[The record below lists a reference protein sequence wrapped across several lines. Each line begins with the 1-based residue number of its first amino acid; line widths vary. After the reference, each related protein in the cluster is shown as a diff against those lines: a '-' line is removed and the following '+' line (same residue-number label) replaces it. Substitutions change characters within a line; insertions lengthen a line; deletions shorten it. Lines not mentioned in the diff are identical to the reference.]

1 MSSAREQAGGA
12 PAGAAAAAS
21 PSAQPDASAPDRG
34 ARLLRKAANRLPFR
48 WLTIAISGLALVAT
62 AGFGGL
68 NGVPEPEPL
77 ELAAGEEFVGELAAI
92 TIERAVLIDDFGEGG
107 ASVDDGERVLVVV
120 LTAENR
126 WTQWIATGS
135 SITPFAKSFAID
147 GMPEAEIAS
156 FALFADG
163 TLGPVLQPG
172 VPAQLTMS
180 YVVPADLLAAG
191 DRVRVALTDQS
202 VSRGQDIVYG
212 DYWTLDDEPSAYVSV
227 ELTDVGA
234 GADAEAGS

>member
-1 MSSAREQAGGA
+1 M
-12 PAGAAAAAS
+12 GAAAAAS
-21 PSAQPDASAPDRG
+21 PSTQPDASAPDRG

-68 NGVPEPEPL
+68 EAVPVAEPL
-77 ELAAGEEFVGELAAI
+77 ELVAGEAFIGELAAI
-92 TIERAVLIDDFGEGG
+92 TVERGVLIDDFGEGG
-107 ASVDDGERVLVVV
+107 ATVDEGERVLVVV
-120 LTAENR
+120 LTAENL
-126 WTQWIATGS
+126 WTQWIATAS
-135 SITPFAKSFAID
+135 SVTPFWMSFAID
-147 GMPEAEIAS
+147 GMPDAEIAS

-180 YVVPADLLAAG
+180 YVVPAELLAAG
-191 DRVRVALTDQS
+191 DRVRIVLTDQS
-202 VSRGQDIVYG
+202 VTRGQDFVYG
-212 DYWTLDDEPSAYVSV
+212 DYWMPDAEPSAFVTV

-234 GADAEAGS
+234 GADAEEGS